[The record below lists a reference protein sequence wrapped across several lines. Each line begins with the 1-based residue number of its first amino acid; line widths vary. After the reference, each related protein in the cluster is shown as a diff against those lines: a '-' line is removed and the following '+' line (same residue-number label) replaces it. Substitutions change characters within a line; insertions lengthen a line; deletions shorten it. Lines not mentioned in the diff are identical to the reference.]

1 MKITL
6 IRHNSVE
13 NYLQIGFCYGDQLL
27 MIVRILLMYILLTWA
42 AALIYTTIPILVR
55 NGARDEQLL
64 LQFFNQLIINDQLG
78 DNSTII

>member
-1 MKITL
+1 
-6 IRHNSVE
+6 
-13 NYLQIGFCYGDQLL
+13 
-27 MIVRILLMYILLTWA
+27 MYILLTWA

-64 LQFFNQLIINDQLG
+64 LQFFDQLIINDQLG